1 MKTVEIIRGTFEG
14 RYRAGDQV
22 AVADAVAE
30 ILVSEKFARLVA
42 GEAENCACDYEF
54 RSADEVLAMTT
65 KKELETYAA
74 SIGMMSLDGSMKV
87 KDMQSAVLNYQ
98 EELLAKSGKA

>member
-14 RYRAGDQV
+14 RYHAGDRV

-30 ILVSEKFARLVA
+30 ILVSEKFAQLVV
-42 GEAENCACDYEF
+42 GESEDCTCDCDF

-98 EELLAKSGKA
+98 EELLAKWGKA